1 MDSGWL
7 SRNDD
12 GYGSRSQSMSSIA
25 TSEGDVSTIS
35 DRSGIGNLLDDG
47 GVVTDTSNSSRTASN
62 NAGDSADIEIETE
75 TETFTDTDTDT
86 GTDTDT
92 DTVPDTDSKRSA
104 SLTPRNLA
112 ASAASCIPEN
122 ASVNGDFK
130 LYLPHFTELDAVS
143 DGSGY
148 SQSFISAT
156 SEISDVSV
164 STVCEMSDVIL

>member
-7 SRNDD
+7 SRNDN

-47 GVVTDTSNSSRTASN
+47 GVVTDTSNPSRTVST
-62 NAGDSADIEIETE
+62 NAGDSADIDIE
-75 TETFTDTDTDT
+75 TETFTDTDTET

-92 DTVPDTDSKRSA
+92 DTDTDHTDSKRSA

-130 LYLPHFTELDAVS
+130 LHLPHFTELDAVS

-164 STVCEMSDVIL
+164 STVCEM